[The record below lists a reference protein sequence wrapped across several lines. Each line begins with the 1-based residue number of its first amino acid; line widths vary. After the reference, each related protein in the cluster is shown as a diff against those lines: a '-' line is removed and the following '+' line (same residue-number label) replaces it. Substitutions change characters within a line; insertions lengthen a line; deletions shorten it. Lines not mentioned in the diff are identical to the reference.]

1 MRTREFKEW
10 KEAETGPGSARD
22 ERAAHGVKP
31 KAGALNVKLFKW
43 KTTQMPLVF
52 IRSLEFTYWT
62 KYLLLPFVVASVVV
76 LALSGRKRLSGFKA
90 YLIRFVAA
98 LLIAICMGAYLES
111 PWLAT
116 TMVAAATGLL
126 FRYW

>member
-1 MRTREFKEW
+1 
-10 KEAETGPGSARD
+10 
-22 ERAAHGVKP
+22 
-31 KAGALNVKLFKW
+31 
-43 KTTQMPLVF
+43 MPLVF

-76 LALSGRKRLSGFKA
+76 LAISGRKRLSGPRA

-98 LLIAICMGAYLES
+98 LFIAISMGLYLQS

-116 TMVAAATGLL
+116 IMVSTATGLL

>member
-1 MRTREFKEW
+1 
-10 KEAETGPGSARD
+10 
-22 ERAAHGVKP
+22 
-31 KAGALNVKLFKW
+31 
-43 KTTQMPLVF
+43 MPLVF
-52 IRSLEFTYWT
+52 IRSLEFTYWA

-76 LALSGRKRLSGFKA
+76 LALSGRKRLSGPRA

-98 LLIAICMGAYLES
+98 LLIAIAMGFYLGS

-116 TMVAAATGLL
+116 IMVSTATGLL

>member
-1 MRTREFKEW
+1 
-10 KEAETGPGSARD
+10 
-22 ERAAHGVKP
+22 
-31 KAGALNVKLFKW
+31 
-43 KTTQMPLVF
+43 MPLVF

-62 KYLLLPFVVASVVV
+62 KYLLLPFIVASVVV
-76 LALSGRKRLSGFKA
+76 FALSGRKRLSGPKS

-98 LLIAICMGAYLES
+98 LLIALTMGLYLQS

-116 TMVAAATGLL
+116 IMVSTATGLL

>member
-1 MRTREFKEW
+1 
-10 KEAETGPGSARD
+10 
-22 ERAAHGVKP
+22 
-31 KAGALNVKLFKW
+31 
-43 KTTQMPLVF
+43 MPLVF

-76 LALSGRKRLSGFKA
+76 LALSGRKRLSGPRA

-98 LLIAICMGAYLES
+98 LLIALAMGLYLQS

-116 TMVAAATGLL
+116 IMVSTATGLL

>member
-1 MRTREFKEW
+1 
-10 KEAETGPGSARD
+10 
-22 ERAAHGVKP
+22 
-31 KAGALNVKLFKW
+31 
-43 KTTQMPLVF
+43 MPLVF

-76 LALSGRKRLSGFKA
+76 LALSGRKRLSGPRA

-98 LLIAICMGAYLES
+98 LFIAISMGLYLQS

-116 TMVAAATGLL
+116 IMVSIATGLL